1 MQKLNLMAA
10 FLIIMLSLQACC
22 GSPIL
27 DRLFQFS
34 SYQQPD
40 YSYGNS
46 YTTRPRPKPT
56 TRQGRTY
63 KDICRVVNPNQYA
76 FPNRVPYPAGELL
89 FLVNSLGKNF
99 FCYNN

>member
-1 MQKLNLMAA
+1 MQKLN
-10 FLIIMLSLQACC
+10 FLTVLFVIMVTLHVCC
-22 GSPIL
+22 ASPIL

-40 YSYGNS
+40 YSYGSS
-46 YTTRPRPKPT
+46 YTTRPRT

-76 FPNRVPYPAGELL
+76 FPNRVPYPAGK
-89 FLVNSLGKNF
+89 SF
-99 FCYNN
+99 F

>member
-1 MQKLNLMAA
+1 MHSLNYLPI
-10 FLIIMLSLQACC
+10 LIIIMVTLHVCC
-22 GSPIL
+22 ASPIF

-40 YSYGNS
+40 YSYGSS
-46 YTTRPRPKPT
+46 YTTRPRAKPT

-76 FPNRVPYPAGELL
+76 FPNRVPYPAI
-89 FLVNSLGKNF
+89 
-99 FCYNN
+99 